1 MRNAI
6 IFTVAL
12 ILSLL
17 MLDFVAYAAPRARNA
32 LRLAQG
38 ERIVYVAVT
47 SDGGRHER
55 AVGLRHVPN
64 GWRLELAD
72 AEPVGSAQ
80 IHDVTSGAVSSKWV
94 VGIERNQLVL
104 DETRFVAGHA
114 YRVELA
120 SGSLL
125 VYLYPPPA
133 GARRTRVSF
142 DETPSDAGEDGIA
155 ITPKSAL

>member
-12 ILSLL
+12 ILSML
-17 MLDFVAYAAPRARNA
+17 MLDFVAYAAPRARNGETVRVA
-32 LRLAQG
+32 L
-38 ERIVYVAVT
+38 T

-72 AEPVGSAQ
+72 AEPVASAQ
-80 IHDVTSGAVSSKWV
+80 IHDVTSGVTPSKWV

-104 DETRFVAGHA
+104 DESRFVAGHA
-114 YRVELA
+114 YRVELP

-133 GARRTRVSF
+133 GARRSHVSF
-142 DETPSDAGEDGIA
+142 DETPSDTGEDGIA
-155 ITPKSAL
+155 ITPQSAL